1 MEPIP
6 LEEGE
11 IYRLT
16 GTPDFGAVTV
26 DGEYVGQFG
35 SGLIFRNVK
44 ASPEEVGF
52 RSAWWIEWSDLA
64 SLETPSVLTYGEEE

>member
-1 MEPIP
+1 MQ
-6 LEEGE
+6 EGE

-16 GTPDFGAVTV
+16 GTEEFGAVTV

-44 ASPEEVGF
+44 ASSEEVGF
-52 RSAWWIEWSDLA
+52 RSAWNVEWSDLA
-64 SLETPSVLTYGEEE
+64 SIGTPSVLAYGEEE

>member
-6 LEEGE
+6 LEEGV

-16 GTPDFGAVTV
+16 GTEVFGAVTV
-26 DGEYVGQFG
+26 DGEYVGQYG

-52 RSAWWIEWSDLA
+52 RSAWNVEWSDLA
-64 SLETPSVLTYGEEE
+64 SIETPDVLEFGEEE